1 MGGKSDECR
10 HFPADKSAGYLQMPL
25 RGKKGFMITINF
37 FTTLRLM
44 LNLREITLD
53 GIQEAPIPVI
63 LQNAENIVL
72 AKTGQPFVFKLL
84 DEAGQIK
91 RGTIILINGKNILD
105 TNGLEAIVRD
115 GDTIA
120 LFPPG
125 GGG

>member
-1 MGGKSDECR
+1 
-10 HFPADKSAGYLQMPL
+10 
-25 RGKKGFMITINF
+25 MITINF

-44 LNLREITLD
+44 LNLREIALD

-105 TNGLEAIVRD
+105 ANGLEARVRD